1 MQRIRTVA
9 SIAAAGLLLGAATL
23 MVAQSIRKVSTSAG
37 NEPAVREK
45 IVRFVRARFGVPDN
59 VTITADP
66 LKPAIHPSFL
76 QTTLVTDAG
85 KEKHDNSVLVTKDYH
100 LLIIGNLYKVT
111 GDPQGEMV
119 QHLREQF
126 KIPASTGVTAA
137 PFKPSAYPGLLAT
150 KVTVGDGPQQQSQDF
165 FMTKDNRCLI
175 VGTVFNMT
183 VDPRQVALR
192 TINTANGPTTGPIT
206 APVTIVEYADLQ
218 CPSCANMHEFLENDV
233 IHRYGDKVRI
243 VYKEFPLPSIHDWT
257 LTATIANQC
266 VYQIDPPAYVRF
278 RSMVFKN
285 QISLNPANVRDTV
298 ISYGEQVG
306 VDRLRLAACIDSKT
320 PLPRIEE
327 SFKEGQAV
335 GVQSTPTSFING
347 RMIVGLPSA
356 DAYFKAID
364 KALSGGK

>member
-1 MQRIRTVA
+1 MGPIVA
-9 SIAAAGLLLGAATL
+9 GILLAAGTL
-23 MVAQSIRKVSTSAG
+23 MVAQNIQKVSSSG
-37 NEPAVREK
+37 SEPAAREK

-59 VTITADP
+59 VAITADP
-66 LKPAIHPSFL
+66 LKPSIHPSFL

-85 KEKHDNSVLVTKDYH
+85 REKHDNSVLVTKDYH

-111 GDPQGEMV
+111 GNPQGEMV
-119 QHLREQF
+119 QRLREQF
-126 KIPASTGVTAA
+126 KIPASTNVSAA

-150 KVTVGDGPQQQSQDF
+150 KVTVGDGPQSQSQDF
-165 FMTKDNRCLI
+165 FMTKDSRCLV

-183 VDPRQVALR
+183 VDPRQVALH

-218 CPSCANMHEFLENDV
+218 CPSCVRMHEFLENDV
-233 IHRYGDKVRI
+233 LHRYGDKVRI
-243 VYKEFPLPSIHDWT
+243 VYKEFPLATIHDWT

-266 VYQIDPPAYVRF
+266 VYQIDPPAYVPF
-278 RSMVFKN
+278 RTMVFKN
-285 QISLNPANVRDTV
+285 QTSLNPANVRDTV

-347 RMIVGLPSA
+347 RMIVGLPSS
-356 DAYFKAID
+356 DVYFKAID
-364 KALSGGK
+364 EALSGGK